1 MQSVHFLIMIE
12 VKITEIIYRKPNFND
27 IETIF
32 NLINDYASEGIML
45 SKSRS
50 TLYETI
56 REMIIAVDGD
66 EVVGVGALHV
76 TWNELAEVRSMAVN
90 KNYTHHGIG
99 AEIVKRLIDE
109 GKSFGVKKY
118 FTLTYKPGFFQTLGF
133 KTITKDELPHKIW
146 RECIDC
152 PKFPNCDEIA
162 MELVI

>member
-1 MQSVHFLIMIE
+1 M
-12 VKITEIIYRKPNFND
+12 
-27 IETIF
+27 
-32 NLINDYASEGIML
+32 INDYANEGIML

-56 REMIIAVDGD
+56 REMIVAVDEED
-66 EVVGVGALHV
+66 KVVGVGALHV

-90 KNYTHHGIG
+90 KEFVRHGLG

-109 GKSFGVKKY
+109 GKSFGVKKF

-146 RECIDC
+146 RECIGC

-162 MELVI
+162 MELEI